1 MTKINF
7 DIECDKIIDTMNL
20 KRYEQNKKKIL
31 KNAILRYIDNGT
43 TLKEKQYIL
52 NLVKNI
58 SWYWNTQISDYFCD
72 VINKYFNRMNTLI
85 IDYTDEKKKSP
96 YSNSTAEILHCLS
109 NSGIIMDDEFV
120 KIEDLKTIPNNITTL
135 ILIDDFIGSG
145 NSIIKQIKRIDDMG
159 IKNKKIM
166 ILSYIC
172 HIVGK
177 QQIEDYRSKN
187 ELFLYFEKLENSYL
201 YKGMEKDLIRYI
213 NKICQ
218 RCKKNEL
225 RYGYGECGSMV
236 SINFVSPNNNL
247 SMLYGKNID
256 DWDSLLDRNLNL
268 IVLHERK
275 IKLLSRNQHILRN
288 FYNNNFQLKLTFDEF
303 KLLLLIYNCS
313 GISEELLK
321 EFHFCAT
328 IDDVNE
334 LIDSLR
340 IKNIL
345 SNQYY
350 LSIID
355 RKILR
360 KLRTLDDSLSED
372 YTKKKSIRFY

>member
-1 MTKINF
+1 MGKINF
-7 DIECDKIIDTMNL
+7 DIECDKIIDTMKL
-20 KRYEQNKKKIL
+20 KRYEQNKKEIL
-31 KNAILRYIDNGT
+31 KNAILRYIDNGS
-43 TLKEKQYIL
+43 TLKEKEHIL

-58 SWYWNTQISDYFCD
+58 SWYWNTQITDYFCD
-72 VINKYFNRMNTLI
+72 TINEHFNPMDTLI

-96 YSNSTAEILHCLS
+96 YSNSTAEISHCLS
-109 NSGIIMDDEFV
+109 ASGIIMDDEFV
-120 KIEDLKTIPNNITTL
+120 KIKDLNTISNNIRTL

-145 NSIIKQIKRIDDMG
+145 SSIIKQIKRIDDMG
-159 IKNKKIM
+159 IKNKKII

-172 HIVGK
+172 HSVGK
-177 QQIEDYRSKN
+177 QRIEEYRSQN
-187 ELFLYFEKLENSYL
+187 ELSLYFEKLETSYL
-201 YKGMEKDLIRYI
+201 HKGMEKDLIRYI

-218 RCKKNEL
+218 RCKKSEL

-268 IVLHERK
+268 IILRERK

-288 FYNNNFQLKLTFDEF
+288 FYNNNVKSELDFDEF

-328 IDDVNE
+328 IEDVNE

-340 IKNIL
+340 RKNIL

-360 KLRTLDDSLSED
+360 KLRNLDDSLNED
-372 YTKKKSIRFY
+372 YKKKKNFKFY